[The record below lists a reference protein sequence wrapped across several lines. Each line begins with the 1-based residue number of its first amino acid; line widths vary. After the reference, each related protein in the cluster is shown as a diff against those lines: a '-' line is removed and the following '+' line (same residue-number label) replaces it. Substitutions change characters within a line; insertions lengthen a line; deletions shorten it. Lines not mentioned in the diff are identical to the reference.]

1 MSPPRSLRFALWG
14 GLVAGLLFFACAT
27 GHATILW
34 SDLGATL
41 VHESGSGS
49 SFLTGSA
56 MDILGGTVKR
66 DENSSDTLYFKFHVD
81 PLSDG
86 NTEEYFAAFE
96 LFEGDTERL
105 AVGNSLKAWAYS
117 AFNTSETGESNK
129 VFGDVDLHSAQPD
142 ASSAGINFNYELPR
156 RGVERTIV
164 FKVQYVPHRD
174 AVVTAWLNPDLSP
187 GATEEKQPADL
198 TTRFKANAVFNEIH
212 LRHGGGGGGWTFSDM
227 AIATEF
233 SDFVATIGSPTVQT
247 APELPTFSFHTWQR
261 EQGLPQ
267 NFIRALGQ
275 TRDGYLWVG
284 NDEGMARFDGI
295 RFTSF
300 GLPEGLHNGRVNV
313 LYGDSHGTLWIGS
326 AGGGL
331 TRLRNGQF
339 TTFTKHD
346 GLPSD
351 VITALG
357 EDRQNRLWVGTDSGL
372 AVWDNDHAVDL
383 PLLERFKD
391 KNIAALAKDSHG
403 NLWLGAADQGVFEF
417 RDGALTAVVG
427 NDSINALLRDPH
439 CLLVDHSGRLWIGAG
454 DDYILCRDGADWH
467 RYRISRHLARPY
479 VCALAEQ
486 PDGTVWAGSVSE
498 GLIEFKDGKEI
509 SIQAS
514 SGLPDNFIESL
525 LVDQEGGLWVGT
537 DAGLNRMQPKVLFT
551 LNQREGLGDGPVAGI
566 AEITPGK
573 MWVGKPN
580 DGLFHWNGKAF
591 DALDVADPL
600 SKHFKPTALLKVR
613 DGSCWVATS
622 QGLWHFPQP
631 DRDPADVVFLPENW
645 QATALCEDQKE
656 GLWAGTREGPVLHI
670 RQGGSVV
677 ETNFTQS
684 HPVTAIV
691 QDPDGTLWVGTE
703 GSGLYRVQTDGTRSH
718 YSKYSGLVSDLV
730 RTLFLDADHT
740 LWVGTAGGGLSRFQ
754 HGAIRTFTTREGL
767 PDNTASQI
775 LEDDSGHL
783 WLGGN
788 RGIARINKKELDDV
802 ANGKLTTIYPETFG
816 RDDGML
822 SERCSGGFYP
832 AGLKTKSG
840 QLWFATEKG
849 IVVINPNIPSNR
861 TPPPRVLL
869 EEVSVDG
876 LPGVEFAQKKS
887 SDTLSAENSRGLEL
901 GELQLPPGKHDVEL
915 RYTALS
921 FNAPA
926 QIRFRYRLEG
936 LDSDWVEAGSRR
948 VAPYNYLPPGHYKF
962 SVIAC
967 NSDGVWSQP
976 GALLT
981 FTLFHHWWQSS
992 WVVGSS
998 ILMMLVI
1005 VGATAR
1011 FTEKRKMNYRLKT
1024 LEQERAVSRERARI
1038 AQDLHDELGSS
1049 LARISL
1055 LSGLVK
1061 SDKAIPAQVETHAQK
1076 LAQSA
1081 DQTVRALEEIVW
1093 AVRPGSDSLPSLM
1106 DYMAHFA
1113 TELFENSPTRCRLDL
1128 PQNVPALPLPPDVR
1142 HNIFLIV
1149 KEALTN
1155 VLKHASAKEVHVQ
1168 AKLSGNLLEIRIQDD
1183 GAGSQPPIPPKIEG
1197 KRNGLIN
1204 MQLRAE
1210 SLGGTLGCRRVPGEG
1225 TTIRLIVPLPNLA
1238 PAQ

>member
-1 MSPPRSLRFALWG
+1 MMSKLILGFAL
-14 GLVAGLLFFACAT
+14 LAGLAAH
-27 GHATILW
+27 GTILW

-81 PLSDG
+81 PLSDA
-86 NTEEYFAAFE
+86 NTEEYLAAFE

-129 VFGDVDLHSAQPD
+129 VFGDVDLRSAQPD
-142 ASSAGINFNYELPR
+142 TSSAGVNFNYELPR

-164 FKVQYVPHRD
+164 FKVQYVPHGD
-174 AVVTAWLNPDLSP
+174 ALVTAWLNPDLSP
-187 GATEEKQPADL
+187 GATEEKQPPEL

-212 LRHGGGGGGWTFSDM
+212 LRHSGGGGGWTFSDM
-227 AIATEF
+227 AIATGF
-233 SDFVATIGSPTVQT
+233 SDFAATTGSQSGQT
-247 APELPTFSFHTWQR
+247 APELPTFSFHPWQR

-275 TRDGYLWVG
+275 TRDGYLWIG
-284 NDEGMARFDGI
+284 NDEGVARFDGV

-300 GLPEGLHNGRVNV
+300 GLPEGLHNGRVNI
-313 LYGDSHGTLWIGS
+313 LYGDSRGTLWIGS

-331 TRLRNGQF
+331 THLQNGKF
-339 TTFTKHD
+339 TTFTQHD
-346 GLPSD
+346 GLPANI
-351 VITALG
+351 ITGLA
-357 EDRQNRLWVGTDSGL
+357 EDGDNRLWVGTDSGL
-372 AVWDNDHAVDL
+372 AVWENDHPVNL
-383 PLLERFKD
+383 PILDRFKD
-391 KNIAALAKDSHG
+391 KNIAALFKDSKG
-403 NLWLGAADQGVFEF
+403 RLWLGVTDEGVFEF
-417 RDGALTAVVG
+417 RDGALVPVAG

-439 CLLVDHSGRLWIGAG
+439 CLLVDHAGRLWIGAG
-454 DDYILCRDGADWH
+454 DDYILCRDGSDWH

-509 SIQAS
+509 SVQAS

-537 DAGLNRMQPKVLFT
+537 DAGLDRMQPKVLFN
-551 LNQREGLGDGPVAGI
+551 LGQREGLGDGPVRGMTEI
-566 AEITPGK
+566 APGK
-573 MWVGKPN
+573 IWISKPY
-580 DGLFHWNGKAF
+580 DGLFRWDGKNFNHVILPVPFAGH
-591 DALDVADPL
+591 LKENPL
-600 SKHFKPTALLKVR
+600 LRVR
-613 DGSCWVATS
+613 DGSCWAATGE
-622 QGLWHFPQP
+622 GLLHFQQP
-631 DRDPADVVFLPENW
+631 DRNPDDVVAVPESGPV
-645 QATALCEDQKE
+645 TALCEDQNE
-656 GLWAGTREGPVLHI
+656 GLWTGTRNGLVLRI
-670 RQGGSVV
+670 RHDGALT
-677 ETNFTQS
+677 ETNFSQS
-684 HPVTAIV
+684 HAVTALV

-703 GSGLYRVQTDGTRSH
+703 GSGLYRVQPDGTRSH
-718 YSKYSGLVSDLV
+718 YAKYSGLVSDLV
-730 RTLFLDADHT
+730 ETLFLDADHT
-740 LWVGTAGGGLSRFQ
+740 LWVGTVGGGLSRFRN
-754 HGAIRTFTTREGL
+754 GIIKTFTTREGL

-788 RGIARINKKELDDV
+788 RGIARINKQELDDV
-802 ANGKLTTIYPETFG
+802 ASGKLTTVYPETFG
-816 RDDGML
+816 REDGML
-822 SERCSGGFYP
+822 SEKCTGGFYP

-840 QLWFATEKG
+840 QLWFSTEKG
-849 IVVINPNIPSNR
+849 VVVINPYFQSLR

-876 LPGVEFAQKKS
+876 LPGVEFEQKKS
-887 SDTLSAENSRGLEL
+887 PAAPSVANNHGLEL
-901 GELQLPPGKHDVEL
+901 TELQLPPGKHDVEL
-915 RYTALS
+915 RYTAIS

-936 LDSDWVEAGSRR
+936 LDSDWIEAGARR

-967 NSDGVWSQP
+967 NSDGVWSLP
-976 GALLT
+976 GATLT
-981 FTLFHHWWQSS
+981 FTLYHHWWQAS
-992 WVVGSS
+992 WAIGLS
-998 ILMMLVI
+998 ILTLLVT
-1005 VGATAR
+1005 VGATVR
-1011 FTEKRKMNYRLKT
+1011 FTEKRKLSRRLKT
-1024 LEQERAVSRERARI
+1024 LEQEGAVSRERARI

-1055 LSGLVK
+1055 LSGLVRA
-1061 SDKAIPAQVETHAQK
+1061 DKAIPAQVDTHAQK

-1093 AVRPGSDSLPSLM
+1093 AVRPGSDSLQSLM

-1113 TELFENSPTRCRLDL
+1113 TELFENSTTRCRLDL
-1128 PQNVPALPLPPDVR
+1128 PQDVPALPLPPDVR

-1155 VLKHASAKEVHVQ
+1155 VLKHASAREVHVQ
-1168 AKLSGNLLEIRIQDD
+1168 AKISGNILEISIQDD
-1183 GAGSQPPIPPKIEG
+1183 GAGSPQAASPKIEG

-1204 MQLRAE
+1204 MQLRAQ

-1225 TTIRLIVPLPNLA
+1225 AAIRLIVPLPNLT